1 MSTQL
6 EIEKLTDIIN
16 LIFNENKFNSFKKYC
31 FEQDIYLI
39 DELND
44 DFVNNY
50 SRIDGIG
57 NKRVENVKVKLAEA
71 AVLKNGIDTIF
82 SSRKYKLFRDYCQK
96 NNIKEIKDLNL
107 VFIQNFSKKKG
118 IGKNKIQDLYLKLF
132 QIILIELKIKEV
144 DEFLKYLKIILN
156 QTDFKEF
163 NKLYNNYNPIKA
175 DEIIEVDLEFENKII
190 REITDGFLTKFN
202 SSNTNLFSL
211 KPEIRKLTKEIKLS
225 FLLEIF
231 DIKIEKELSNEIVVK
246 DIISS
251 DINKINKLNIEIED
265 LILLFNQLNKLKNP
279 LDLFED
285 LKLKPRTK
293 EIFSLRYGKE
303 KTLKEIAINYDL
315 TRERVRQILKFKI
328 EDYFYSVDIQNKV
341 IRYFKIISK
350 NNNLIKAEKAAE
362 ILGENSNSYL
372 SFFQDNIA
380 NFHYFKPF
388 DVYYFSTKNINDDI
402 DKIIAS
408 LPDFF
413 NIYNY
418 LDNILSYMENIKN
431 NPNLDDVE
439 IMLDYFGYSL
449 DQSKE
454 FAVKQNITKRKA
466 LEILFY
472 NYVSEPLRINEDNF
486 NYIINLAKEK
496 LKIDFDFP
504 SIRAMRAVL
513 RNSDKIILV
522 DHLTFSHIEKLDV
535 DISVIFKINSF
546 LSSKKENRNVINIDE
561 IISEFEEDLEEAGI
575 INKILL
581 YSLMKINLDEY
592 SYGNTNSFNIYLSK
606 DFEEYKR
613 EEMLINVLNQNNGIL
628 AKDKVLKTLKHWQI
642 QKLNDVVNR
651 SDQILNWSD
660 KIIFSDNLEVI
671 YKEELYSLVS
681 KKLEDG
687 YISTPQLLKEL
698 KRNPKLNRILKINN
712 INDNVR
718 LSSYLKFVFKN
729 LYGYNNLLYEG
740 QMENKSLKKLVI
752 KTFPNKIDRRELY
765 KFFEKLD
772 FKNPHATLSYL
783 IDQEVYIEISR
794 SELINSKKIM
804 INDKIKNKVVNYIT
818 FKITNK
824 PYLVLNNLTDYQN
837 ILPAIKY
844 EWTPYLIKYCLKGSK
859 YKEIDKDNSDY
870 RFDNII
876 IINEENKINNIKDL
890 VKFILIKEFNGTA
903 KRKRLLGKLFKENI
917 LIQNKSKYTNH
928 LPKEVLDSDKF
939 IIDEKEI
946 SVFNY

>member
-1 MSTQL
+1 MAKEL
-6 EIEKLTDIIN
+6 EVEKLTDIIN

-31 FEQDIYLI
+31 FKQDIYLI
-39 DELND
+39 EELNN

-57 NKRVENVKVKLAEA
+57 NKRVDNVKVKLAEA
-71 AVLKNGIDTIF
+71 AVLKNSIDTIF

-96 NNIKEIKDLNL
+96 NNIKEIEDLNL
-107 VFIQNFSKKKG
+107 VFIQNFSNKKG
-118 IGKNKIQDLYLKLF
+118 IGESKIKDLYLKLF
-132 QIILIELKIKEV
+132 QIMLIELKIKEA
-144 DEFLKYLKIILN
+144 DEFLKYLKVILK

-163 NKLYNNYNPIKA
+163 NKIYNDYNPIKA
-175 DEIIEVDLEFENKII
+175 DEISEKEFEFENKII

-211 KPEIRKLTKEIKLS
+211 KPEIRELTKEIKLS
-225 FLLEIF
+225 FLLKLF
-231 DIKIEKELSNEIVVK
+231 DIKLEKEFSNEIVIK

-251 DINKINKLNIEIED
+251 NINEINKLNIEIED

-285 LKLKPRTK
+285 LKLKPRSK
-293 EIFSLRYGKE
+293 EIFNLRYGKE
-303 KTLKEIAINYDL
+303 KTLKEIAVNYDL

-328 EDYFYSVDIQNKV
+328 EDYFSSADIQNKV

-350 NNNLIKAEKAAE
+350 NNNLIKAEKAADV
-362 ILGENSNSYL
+362 LGENSNSYL
-372 SFFQDNIA
+372 SFFQDNIS

-402 DKIIAS
+402 DKIITS

-418 LDNILSYMENIKN
+418 LDNILSCMENIKN

-454 FAVKQNITKRKA
+454 FAVRRDITKRKV

-472 NYVSEPLRINEDNF
+472 NYISEPLRINEDNF

-496 LKIDFDFP
+496 LKNDFDFP

-522 DHLTFSHIEKLDV
+522 DHLTFLHLEKLDI

-546 LSSKKENRNVINIDE
+546 LSSKKEHRNVININE
-561 IISEFEEDLEEAGI
+561 IISEFEEDLKEAGI
-575 INKILL
+575 NNKILL
-581 YSLMKINLDEY
+581 YSLIKINLNEY

-606 DFEEYKR
+606 DFEEYER
-613 EEMLINVLNQNNGIL
+613 EEMLISVLNQNNGIV
-628 AKDKVLKTLKHWQI
+628 AKDKVLKILKHWQI
-642 QKLNDVVNR
+642 SKLNDVVNR
-651 SDQILNWSD
+651 SDKILNWSD

-671 YKEELYSLVS
+671 YKDELYSLVS

-698 KRNPKLNRILKINN
+698 KRNPKLNRILEINN
-712 INDNVR
+712 INDNIR
-718 LSSYLKFVFKN
+718 LSSYLKYIFQD
-729 LYGYNNLLYEG
+729 LYGYNNLLFEG
-740 QMENKSLKKLVI
+740 QMENKSLKELVVNF
-752 KTFPNKIDRRELY
+752 FPNKANRKELY
-765 KFFEKLD
+765 NFFEKLD

-783 IDQEVYIEISR
+783 IEQEVYIEISR
-794 SELINSKKIM
+794 SELINSKKII

-824 PYLVLNNLTDYQN
+824 PYLVLNNLTDYQE
-837 ILPAIKY
+837 ILPVTKY
-844 EWTPYLIKYCLKGSK
+844 EWTPHLIKYCLQGSK
-859 YKEIDKDNSDY
+859 YKEIDKENSDY

-876 IINEENKINNIKDL
+876 IVNKENKINNLKDL
-890 VKFILIKEFNGTA
+890 VKFILIKEFNGFS
-903 KRKRLLGKLFKENI
+903 KRKKLLKKLFKENI
-917 LIQNKSKYTNH
+917 LTKNKSKYTNH
-928 LPKEVLDSDKF
+928 LPKEVLDSDIF
-939 IIDEKEI
+939 LVDEKEI